1 MADVFVSYAHAN
13 RDRVEKIHDGLSR
26 SGLDVWWDERLK
38 AGDVY
43 QFVIEQEILDAKC
56 AVVAWSQ
63 AARNSLWV
71 LAEANRALDENKLVQ
86 VKLDGVR
93 PPLPFNALQM
103 IDLSHWRGERGA
115 APFPDLEN
123 RTRATAAGQ
132 TPAPDPQAFKAP
144 ALQNLGSA
152 ASLGWLSIGLIYF
165 QGLIS
170 LSAAPGGP
178 LHHDAYADLTLA
190 GFAVA
195 CVVLTLTLLRV
206 VSTVLASRVRS

>member
-13 RDRVEKIHDGLSR
+13 RNRVQKIHDGLSQ
-26 SGLDVWWDERLK
+26 SGFDVWWDERLK

-43 QFVIEQEILDAKC
+43 QFVIEKEILDAKC

-86 VKLDGVR
+86 VKLDGVQ

-103 IDLSHWRGERGA
+103 IDLSRWRGDRGA
-115 APFPDLEN
+115 APFPDLES
-123 RTRATAAGQ
+123 RARATTGGQ
-132 TPAPDPQAFKAP
+132 APAPDPQAFKAP

-152 ASLGWLSIGLIYF
+152 ANLGWLSIALIYF
-165 QGLIS
+165 QGLIAFA
-170 LSAAPGGP
+170 AAPGGP
-178 LHHDAYADLTLA
+178 LHHDLYDMLTIA
-190 GFAVA
+190 GFALA
-195 CVVLTLTLLRV
+195 CALLALTLLRI
-206 VSTVLASRVRS
+206 VSTALASRVRS